1 MQMCKIQKREQ
12 TTTKPTPVFEEVLT
26 RLGSQSIVGESPV
39 IPGQNRLSVGKDTVK
54 RRREEEE
61 EVTTIERTE
70 TMVNAGT
77 GKPLFAY

>member
-1 MQMCKIQKREQ
+1 MCKIQKREQ
-12 TTTKPTPVFEEVLT
+12 TTTKPTPVFEEVLP

-39 IPGQNRLSVGKDTVK
+39 IPGQNRLSVGKDTEK
-54 RRREEEE
+54 RRREEE